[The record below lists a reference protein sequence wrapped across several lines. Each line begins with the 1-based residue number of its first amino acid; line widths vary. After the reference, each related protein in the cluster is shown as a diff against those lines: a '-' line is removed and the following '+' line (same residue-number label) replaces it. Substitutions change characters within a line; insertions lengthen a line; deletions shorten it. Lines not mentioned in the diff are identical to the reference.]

1 MARKKHPKRSGERF
15 VALPHFMLNHEKF
28 ALLSGNAT
36 KLYIQ
41 LFAQYNGHNN
51 GDFSC
56 AFSIMK
62 KKGWHS
68 SGTLQK
74 AINELIDAKFIVKTR
89 QGGRNKCSLY
99 GITLHGFD
107 ECKGKLDAG
116 MANSNVFSG
125 IWKQ

>member
-15 VALPHFMLNHEKF
+15 VALPHFMVNHNKF
-28 ALLSGNAT
+28 SLLSGNAT
-36 KLYIQ
+36 KLFVQ
-41 LFAQYNGHNN
+41 FCVQYNGYNN

-56 AFSIMK
+56 AFSVMK
-62 KKGWHS
+62 QKGWHS
-68 SGTLQK
+68 SGTLQN

-107 ECKGKLDAG
+107 ECKGKLDAD
-116 MANSNVFSG
+116 MANSNAFRG
-125 IWKQ
+125 LWKQ

>member
-1 MARKKHPKRSGERF
+1 MAKKKHPKRSGGQF

-56 AFSIMK
+56 AFSVMK
-62 KKGWHS
+62 QKGWHS

-74 AINELIDAKFIVKTR
+74 AINELMDAKFIVK
-89 QGGRNKCSLY
+89 L
-99 GITLHGFD
+99 ITLVRVWR
-107 ECKGKLDAG
+107 
-116 MANSNVFSG
+116 NR
-125 IWKQ
+125 